1 MSPTAPPP
9 RTHTA
14 RAHQA
19 WKGNGASAYAT
30 SELVPISW
38 PWPMHVV
45 WCSVQLVQ
53 PSQEVEM
60 IHAGANDIYGYAQ
73 TGGFQAGL
81 LNLLCQRAKL
91 R

>member
-1 MSPTAPPP
+1 
-9 RTHTA
+9 
-14 RAHQA
+14 
-19 WKGNGASAYAT
+19 
-30 SELVPISW
+30 
-38 PWPMHVV
+38 MHVV